1 MRGDLEDQPSAHPER
16 AAVPD
21 PEQAPATYQRSPV
34 DILRLAVAAAAF
46 LLCLGLAVGAEN
58 TMVGVEADLLLLL
71 DRVPSPLAVFLVGL
85 VQLVALA
92 APPVLI
98 AVALVLRRFRL
109 ALLLVAVPV
118 AAAVLE
124 ELVAWRLGRLRPP
137 LLERALAQES
147 WIARAGFPGTGWICG
162 AAAGAIV
169 ASPWLTRGMRR
180 AAWWLVG
187 AFAVTRM
194 VTGHE
199 LPQDVLA
206 AIALGALA
214 GSAGLLLA
222 GRPSLRP
229 TGPQLRG
236 ALARSGLEV
245 KSLERAGVDARG
257 STPYFARLT
266 DGRRLFVKALGQD
279 ERDADLLFR
288 AWRRLRLQNV
298 GDELPYSTL
307 RRAVEHEALVSLKA
321 TDAGVRTPHLA
332 AVAAVGELAMVLAYD
347 AVDGRS
353 LDQVDA
359 GDLTDDVLRGI
370 WEQVAELRRQRIAHR
385 DLRLANVFLDP
396 DGRPWLID
404 FGFAELAATDAMLD
418 EDAAELLC
426 STYTKVPAERAVAAA
441 VEVLGPG
448 PVAAALRYVQPAALS
463 SATRKA
469 VDALPGREK
478 PLQAEVLRATGSPE
492 PEYVQV
498 ERVSLRRVAVWLFT
512 GVAVYFLIH
521 QLSDVQL
528 LAQQVRHVDWR
539 WLPAILALSV
549 LSYAAAA
556 MSAVG
561 SVPDRLP
568 PWPTFVAQVG
578 ASFVNWVTPAKVGGL
593 ALGARFMERQGV
605 HAAVA
610 VTGAGIN
617 AAAGAVMHVALLAIF
632 AVAVGAG
639 GLDGVHPPSPRILL
653 AVGVGILAVSGLVAA
668 VPAGRRLVYRH
679 VVPSLG
685 RAVHGMREL
694 GGQPGKLVLLFGGSA
709 LVTLCYAFALV
720 ACVEAFGGGLPVAA
734 IIAAY
739 LVGAAIAQVAP
750 TPGGIGA
757 VEAALIAG
765 LTAAGLD
772 KETAVPAVFLFR
784 LATFWLPILPG
795 WLAFTWLQRSD
806 RI

>member
-1 MRGDLEDQPSAHPER
+1 
-16 AAVPD
+16 VPD
-21 PEQAPATYQRSPV
+21 AEQTPASYQRSPV
-34 DILRLAVAAAAF
+34 DVLRLVVAAVAF

-58 TMVGVEADLLLLL
+58 TMVGVEADLLQLV
-71 DRVPSPLAVFLVGL
+71 DRVPSPPAVFLIGL
-85 VQLVALA
+85 DQLVALV
-92 APPVLI
+92 APLVLV
-98 AVALVLRRFRL
+98 ATALVLRRYRL
-109 ALLLVAVPV
+109 AVLVV
-118 AAAVLE
+118 AAPAVAAELE
-124 ELVAWRLGRLRPP
+124 GALGSRLDRRPPP
-137 LLERALAQES
+137 LLERALNEKA
-147 WIARAGFPGTGWICG
+147 WVAGAAFPSTAWICG
-162 AAAGAIV
+162 AAAAVVV
-169 ASPWLTRGMRR
+169 ASPWLTRGARR

-187 AFAVTRM
+187 VFAVTRM

-199 LPQDVLA
+199 VPVDVLA
-206 AIALGALA
+206 AIALGAVA
-214 GSAGLLLA
+214 GSAGLLLV

-229 TGPQLRG
+229 GRPQLMD

-245 KSLERAGVDARG
+245 ASLARAGVDARG
-257 STPYFARLT
+257 STPYFAKLS
-266 DGRRLFVKALGQD
+266 DGRRLFVKSLGQD

-288 AWRRLRLQNV
+288 AWRRLRLENV

-321 TDAGVRTPHLA
+321 SDAGVRTPHLVT
-332 AVAAVGELAMVLAYD
+332 VAAVGELAMVLAYD

-353 LDQVDA
+353 LDQVDPGA
-359 GDLTDDVLRGI
+359 ITDEVLRGI
-370 WEQVAELRRQRIAHR
+370 WEQVAQLRRQRIAHR

-396 DGRPWLID
+396 DGHPWLID
-404 FGFAELAATDAMLD
+404 FGFAELAASDGMLD

-441 VEVLGPG
+441 VGVLGPG
-448 PVAAALRYVQPAALS
+448 PVVAALRYVQPAALS
-463 SATRKA
+463 TATRKA
-469 VDALPGREK
+469 VNAMPGRDK
-478 PLQAEVLRATGSPE
+478 PLQAEILRATGSPE
-492 PEYVQV
+492 PQYVQV
-498 ERVSLRRVAVWLFT
+498 ERVSVRRVVTWLFT

-521 QLSDVQL
+521 QLSDVQF
-528 LAQQVRHVDWR
+528 LAQQVKDVDWR
-539 WLPAILALSV
+539 WLPAIVAMSALSYV
-549 LSYAAAA
+549 AAT

-617 AAAGAVMHVALLAIF
+617 AAAGAVMHTALLAIF
-632 AVAVGAG
+632 VVVVGAR
-639 GLDGVHPPSPRILL
+639 GLDGVHAPSARTLGL
-653 AVGVGILAVSGLVAA
+653 VVLGILAVSGLVAA

-679 VVPSLG
+679 VIPSLK
-685 RAVHGMREL
+685 RAVHGIREL
-694 GGQPGKLVLLFGGSA
+694 SGRPGKLALLFGGSA
-709 LVTLCYAFALV
+709 LVTLCYAFGLV
-720 ACVEAFGGGLPVAA
+720 YCVEAFGGGVPVAA

-757 VEAALIAG
+757 VEAALITG

-772 KETAVPAVFLFR
+772 KEAAVPAVFLFR
-784 LATFWLPILPG
+784 LITFWLPILPG
-795 WLAFTWLQRSD
+795 WLAFHWLQRTD

>member
-1 MRGDLEDQPSAHPER
+1 
-16 AAVPD
+16 VPD
-21 PEQAPATYQRSPV
+21 AEQTPASYQRSPV
-34 DILRLAVAAAAF
+34 DVLRLAVAAVAF
-46 LLCLGLAVGAEN
+46 LLCLALAVGAEN
-58 TMVGVEADLLLLL
+58 TMVGVEADLLQLVS
-71 DRVPSPLAVFLVGL
+71 RVPSPPAVFLVGL
-85 VQLVALA
+85 DQLVALV
-92 APPVLI
+92 APLVLV
-98 AVALVLRRFRL
+98 ATALVLRRFRL
-109 ALLLVAVPV
+109 AVLLVAVPAV
-118 AAAVLE
+118 AAVLE
-124 ELVAWRLGRLRPP
+124 GALGPRLDRRPPP
-137 LLERALAQES
+137 LLERALNEKA
-147 WIARAGFPGTGWICG
+147 WVAGAAFPDTAWICG
-162 AAAGAIV
+162 AAAAVVV
-169 ASPWLTRGMRR
+169 ASPWLTRGARR

-187 AFAVTRM
+187 VFAVTRM

-199 LPQDVLA
+199 VPVDVLA
-206 AIALGALA
+206 AVALGAVA
-214 GSAGLLLA
+214 GSAGLLLV

-229 TGPQLRG
+229 DRPQLMG

-245 KSLERAGVDARG
+245 ASLARAAVDARG
-257 STPYFARLT
+257 STPYFATLA

-288 AWRRLRLQNV
+288 AWRELRLENV

-321 TDAGVRTPHLA
+321 SDAGVRTPHLVT
-332 AVAAVGELAMVLAYD
+332 VAAVGELAMVLAYD
-347 AVDGRS
+347 AVDGCS
-353 LDQVDA
+353 LDGVDPDA
-359 GDLTDDVLRGI
+359 ITDDVLRGI

-385 DLRLANVFLDP
+385 DLRLANVFLDA

-404 FGFAELAATDAMLD
+404 FGFAELAASDGMLD

-426 STYTKVPAERAVAAA
+426 STYTKVSAERAVAAA
-441 VEVLGPG
+441 VGVLGPG

-463 SATRKA
+463 TATRKA
-469 VDALPGREK
+469 VNAMPGKDK
-478 PLQAEVLRATGSPE
+478 PLQAEILRVTGSPE
-492 PEYVQV
+492 PQYVQV
-498 ERVSLRRVAVWLFT
+498 ERVSLRRVTIWLFT

-521 QLSDVQL
+521 QLSDVQF
-528 LAQQVRHVDWR
+528 LAQQVKDVDWR
-539 WLPAILALSV
+539 WLPAIVAMSV
-549 LSYAAAA
+549 LSYVAATL
-556 MSAVG
+556 SAIG

-617 AAAGAVMHVALLAIF
+617 AAAGAVMHTALLAIF
-632 AVAVGAG
+632 VVVVGTR
-639 GLDGVHPPSPRILL
+639 GLDGVHAPSARTLGL
-653 AVGVGILAVSGLVAA
+653 VVLGILAVSGLVAA

-679 VVPSLG
+679 VIPSLE
-685 RAVHGMREL
+685 RAVHGIREL
-694 GGQPGKLVLLFGGSA
+694 SGRPGKLALLFGGSA
-709 LVTLCYAFALV
+709 LVTLSYAFGLV
-720 ACVEAFGGGLPVAA
+720 YCVEAFGGGAPVAA

-757 VEAALIAG
+757 VEAALITG

-784 LATFWLPILPG
+784 LITFWLPILPG
-795 WLAFTWLQRSD
+795 WLAFHWLQRTD

>member
-1 MRGDLEDQPSAHPER
+1 VLRLVV
-16 AAVPD
+16 AAV
-21 PEQAPATYQRSPV
+21 
-34 DILRLAVAAAAF
+34 AF

-58 TMVGVEADLLLLL
+58 TMVGVEADLLQLV
-71 DRVPSPLAVFLVGL
+71 DRVPSPPAVFLIGL
-85 VQLVALA
+85 DQLVALV
-92 APPVLI
+92 APLVLV
-98 AVALVLRRFRL
+98 ATALVLRRYRL
-109 ALLLVAVPV
+109 AVLVVAAPAV
-118 AAAVLE
+118 AAVLQGA
-124 ELVAWRLGRLRPP
+124 LGSRLDRRPPP
-137 LLERALAQES
+137 LLERALNEKA
-147 WIARAGFPGTGWICG
+147 WVAGAAFPSTAWICG
-162 AAAGAIV
+162 AAAAVVV
-169 ASPWLTRGMRR
+169 ASPWLTRGARR

-187 AFAVTRM
+187 VFAVTRM

-199 LPQDVLA
+199 VPVDVLA
-206 AIALGALA
+206 AIALGAVA
-214 GSAGLLLA
+214 GSAGLLLV

-229 TGPQLRG
+229 GRPQLMD

-245 KSLERAGVDARG
+245 ASLARAGVDARG
-257 STPYFARLT
+257 STPYFAKLS
-266 DGRRLFVKALGQD
+266 DGRRLFVKSLGQD

-288 AWRRLRLQNV
+288 AWRRLRLENV

-321 TDAGVRTPHLA
+321 SDAGVRTPHLVT
-332 AVAAVGELAMVLAYD
+332 VAAVGELAMVLAYD

-353 LDQVDA
+353 LDQVDPGA
-359 GDLTDDVLRGI
+359 ITDEVLRGI
-370 WEQVAELRRQRIAHR
+370 WEQVAQLRRQRIAHR

-396 DGRPWLID
+396 DGHPWLID
-404 FGFAELAATDAMLD
+404 FGFAELAASDGMLD

-441 VEVLGPG
+441 VGVLGPG
-448 PVAAALRYVQPAALS
+448 PVVAALRYVQPAALS
-463 SATRKA
+463 TATRKA
-469 VDALPGREK
+469 VNAMPGRDK
-478 PLQAEVLRATGSPE
+478 PLQAEILRATGSPE
-492 PEYVQV
+492 PQYVQV
-498 ERVSLRRVAVWLFT
+498 ERVSVRRVVTWLFT

-521 QLSDVQL
+521 QLSDVQF
-528 LAQQVRHVDWR
+528 LAQQVKDVDWR
-539 WLPAILALSV
+539 WLPAIVAMSALSYV
-549 LSYAAAA
+549 AAT

-617 AAAGAVMHVALLAIF
+617 AAAGAVMHTALLAIF
-632 AVAVGAG
+632 VVVVGAR
-639 GLDGVHPPSPRILL
+639 GLDGVHAPSARTLGL
-653 AVGVGILAVSGLVAA
+653 VVLGILAVSGLVAA

-679 VVPSLG
+679 VIPSLK
-685 RAVHGMREL
+685 RAVHGIREL
-694 GGQPGKLVLLFGGSA
+694 SGRPGKLALLFGGSA
-709 LVTLCYAFALV
+709 LVTLCYAFGLV
-720 ACVEAFGGGLPVAA
+720 YCVEAFGGGVPVAA
-734 IIAAY
+734 SIAAY

-757 VEAALIAG
+757 VEAALITG

-772 KETAVPAVFLFR
+772 KEAAVPAVFLFR
-784 LATFWLPILPG
+784 LITFWLPILPG
-795 WLAFTWLQRSD
+795 WLAFHWLQRTD

>member
-1 MRGDLEDQPSAHPER
+1 
-16 AAVPD
+16 VPD
-21 PEQAPATYQRSPV
+21 VEQAPASYQRSPV
-34 DILRLAVAAAAF
+34 DVLRLVVAAVAF
-46 LLCLGLAVGAEN
+46 LFCLALAVGAEN
-58 TMVGVEADLLLLL
+58 TMVGVEADLLQLA
-71 DRVPSPLAVFLVGL
+71 DRVPSALAAFLVGL
-85 VQLVALA
+85 VQVVALVAPL
-92 APPVLI
+92 VVI

-109 ALLLVAVPV
+109 GLLLVAVPV

-124 ELVAWRLGRLRPP
+124 GVLVARLDRIHPQ

-147 WIARAGFPGTGWICG
+147 WIGGATFPSSGWICG
-162 AAAGAIV
+162 AAAAATV
-169 ASPWLTRGMRR
+169 ASPWLTHGMRR

-187 AFAVTRM
+187 VFAVIRM

-199 LPQDVLA
+199 VPLDVLA
-206 AIALGALA
+206 GIALGAA
-214 GSAGLLLA
+214 VGSAGLLVA

-229 TGPQLRG
+229 GGPELVG

-257 STPYFARLT
+257 STPYFATLD

-321 TDAGVRTPHLA
+321 ADAGVRTPHLVT
-332 AVAAVGELAMVLAYD
+332 VAAVGELAMVLAYD

-353 LDQVDA
+353 LDEVDA
-359 GDLTDDVLRGI
+359 GAITDDVLRDI

-385 DLRLANVFLDP
+385 DLRLANLLLNP
-396 DGRPWLID
+396 DGHPWVID
-404 FGFAELAATDAMLD
+404 FGFAELAAGDDLLD

-426 STYTKVPAERAVAAA
+426 STYTAVGAERAVAAA
-441 VEVLGPG
+441 TDVLGPG
-448 PVAAALRYVQPAALS
+448 PVASGLRYVQPAALS
-463 SATRKA
+463 TATRRA
-469 VDALPGREK
+469 VNTLPGKDK
-478 PLQAEVLRATGSPE
+478 PLQAEILRVTGVAE
-492 PEYVQV
+492 PQYAQV

-528 LAQQVRHVDWR
+528 LAQQVRQVDWR
-539 WLPAILALSV
+539 WLPAIVAMSV

-556 MSAVG
+556 MSAIG

-617 AAAGAVMHVALLAIF
+617 AGAGAVMHAALLGVF
-632 AVAVGAG
+632 AVAVGVRG
-639 GLDGVHPPSPRILL
+639 VNGLHPPSARALPW
-653 AVGVGILAVSGLVAA
+653 VGLGILAVSGLVAA

-679 VVPSLG
+679 VAPSLG
-685 RAVHGMREL
+685 RAVHGIREL
-694 GGQPGKLVLLFGGSA
+694 AGHPGKLALLFGGSA
-709 LVTLCYAFALV
+709 LVTLCYAFGLV
-720 ACVEAFGGGLPVAA
+720 YCVEAFGGGLTVPA

-739 LVGAAIAQVAP
+739 LVGAAIGQAAP

-757 VEAALIAG
+757 VEAALIAA

-784 LATFWLPILPG
+784 LITFWLPILPG
-795 WLAFTWLQRSD
+795 WLAFAWLQRSD

>member
-1 MRGDLEDQPSAHPER
+1 
-16 AAVPD
+16 VPD
-21 PEQAPATYQRSPV
+21 AEQGPASYQRSPV
-34 DILRLAVAAAAF
+34 DVLHLVVAAFAF
-46 LLCLGLAVGAEN
+46 LLCLVLAVGAEN
-58 TMVGVEADLLLLL
+58 TQVGVEADLLLLV
-71 DRVPSPLAVFLVGL
+71 DRVPSALAVFLVGL
-85 VQLVALA
+85 VQLLALVAPLVLVA
-92 APPVLI
+92 A
-98 AVALVLRRFRL
+98 ALVLGRFRL
-109 ALLLVAVPV
+109 AVLLVAVPGV
-118 AAAVLE
+118 AALLE
-124 ELVAWRLGRLRPP
+124 AGLTSRLDRLQPP
-137 LLERALAQES
+137 LLERVLDEKS
-147 WIARAGFPGTGWICG
+147 GIAAAAFPSTAWLCG
-162 AAAGAIV
+162 AAAAVVV
-169 ASPWLTRGMRR
+169 ASPWLSRGLRR
-180 AAWWLVG
+180 TAWWLVG
-187 AFAVTRM
+187 VFAVTRM

-199 LPQDVLA
+199 VPLDVLA
-206 AIALGALA
+206 AVALGAVA
-214 GSAGLLLA
+214 GSAGLLLV

-229 TGPQLRG
+229 GGPQLVG

-257 STPYFARLT
+257 STPYFATLD

-321 TDAGVRTPHLA
+321 TDAGVRTPHLVT
-332 AVAAVGELAMVLAYD
+332 VAAVGELAMVLAYD

-353 LDQVDA
+353 LDQVDPGA
-359 GDLTDDVLRGI
+359 ISDDVLLGI

-396 DGRPWLID
+396 DGQPWLID
-404 FGFAELAATDAMLD
+404 FGFAELAAGDALLD
-418 EDAAELLC
+418 EDAAELLS
-426 STYTKVPAERAVAAA
+426 STYTKVGAERAVAAA
-441 VEVLGPG
+441 LDVLGPG

-463 SATRKA
+463 TATRKA
-469 VDALPGREK
+469 VNALPGKGK
-478 PLQAEVLRATGSPE
+478 PLQAEILRATGTPE

-498 ERVSLRRVAVWLFT
+498 ERVSVRQMLIWLFT

-528 LAQQVRHVDWR
+528 LAQQVRDADWR
-539 WLPAILALSV
+539 WLPAIVAMSV
-549 LSYAAAA
+549 LSYVAAA

-617 AAAGAVMHVALLAIF
+617 AAAGAVMHVALLGLF
-632 AVAVGAG
+632 VVAVGAR
-639 GLDGVHPPSPRILL
+639 GLDGVHPPSPRTM
-653 AVGVGILAVSGLVAA
+653 AWVGLGILAVSGVVAA
-668 VPAGRRLVYRH
+668 VPAGRRMVYRH
-679 VVPSLG
+679 VVPSLE
-685 RAVHGMREL
+685 RAFHGIREL
-694 GGQPGKLVLLFGGSA
+694 AGHPGKLALLFGGSA
-709 LVTLCYAFALV
+709 LVTLSYAFGLV
-720 ACVEAFGGGLPVAA
+720 YCVEAFGGGLPVAA

-739 LVGAAIAQVAP
+739 LAGAAIAQVAP

-757 VEAALIAG
+757 VEAALIAA

-784 LATFWLPILPG
+784 LVTFWLPILPG
-795 WLAFTWLQRSD
+795 WLAFTWLQRTD

>member
-1 MRGDLEDQPSAHPER
+1 
-16 AAVPD
+16 VPD
-21 PEQAPATYQRSPV
+21 AEQTPASYQRSPV
-34 DILRLAVAAAAF
+34 DVLRLAVAAVAF
-46 LLCLGLAVGAEN
+46 LLCLALAVGAEN
-58 TMVGVEADLLLLL
+58 TMVGVEADLLQLVS
-71 DRVPSPLAVFLVGL
+71 RVPSPPAVFLVGL
-85 VQLVALA
+85 DQLVALV
-92 APPVLI
+92 APLVLV
-98 AVALVLRRFRL
+98 ATALVLRRFRL
-109 ALLLVAVPV
+109 AVLLVAVPAV
-118 AAAVLE
+118 AAVLE
-124 ELVAWRLGRLRPP
+124 GALGPRLDRRPPP
-137 LLERALAQES
+137 LLERALNEKA
-147 WIARAGFPGTGWICG
+147 WVAGAAFPSTAWICG
-162 AAAGAIV
+162 AAAAVVV
-169 ASPWLTRGMRR
+169 ASPWLTRGARR

-187 AFAVTRM
+187 VFAVTRM

-199 LPQDVLA
+199 VPVDVLA
-206 AIALGALA
+206 AVALGAVA
-214 GSAGLLLA
+214 GSAGLLLV

-229 TGPQLRG
+229 DRPQLMG

-245 KSLERAGVDARG
+245 ASLARAAVDARG
-257 STPYFARLT
+257 STPYFATLA

-288 AWRRLRLQNV
+288 AWRELRLENV
-298 GDELPYSTL
+298 GDDLPYSTL

-321 TDAGVRTPHLA
+321 SDAGVRTPHLVT
-332 AVAAVGELAMVLAYD
+332 VAAVGELAMVLAYD

-353 LDQVDA
+353 LDGVDPGA
-359 GDLTDDVLRGI
+359 ITDDVLRGI

-385 DLRLANVFLDP
+385 DLRLANVFLDA

-404 FGFAELAATDAMLD
+404 FGFAELAASDGMLD

-426 STYTKVPAERAVAAA
+426 STYTKVSAERAVAAA
-441 VEVLGPG
+441 VGVLGPG

-463 SATRKA
+463 TATRKA
-469 VDALPGREK
+469 VNAMPGKDK
-478 PLQAEVLRATGSPE
+478 PLQAEILRVTGSPE
-492 PEYVQV
+492 PQYVQV
-498 ERVSLRRVAVWLFT
+498 ERVSVRRVTIWLFT

-521 QLSDVQL
+521 QLSNVQF
-528 LAQQVRHVDWR
+528 LAQQVKDVDWR
-539 WLPAILALSV
+539 WLPAIVAMSV
-549 LSYAAAA
+549 LSYVAATL
-556 MSAVG
+556 SAIG

-617 AAAGAVMHVALLAIF
+617 AAAGAVMHTALLAIF
-632 AVAVGAG
+632 VVVVGAR
-639 GLDGVHPPSPRILL
+639 GLDGVHAPSARTLGL
-653 AVGVGILAVSGLVAA
+653 VGLGILAVSGLVAA

-679 VVPSLG
+679 VIPSLE
-685 RAVHGMREL
+685 RAVHGIREL
-694 GGQPGKLVLLFGGSA
+694 SGRPGKLALLFGGST
-709 LVTLCYAFALV
+709 LVTLSYAFGLV
-720 ACVEAFGGGLPVAA
+720 YCVEAFGGGAPVAA

-757 VEAALIAG
+757 VEAALITG

-784 LATFWLPILPG
+784 LITFWLPILPG
-795 WLAFTWLQRSD
+795 WLAFHWLQRTD

>member
-1 MRGDLEDQPSAHPER
+1 
-16 AAVPD
+16 VPD
-21 PEQAPATYQRSPV
+21 PEQESAAYQRSPV
-34 DILRLAVAAAAF
+34 DALHLAVAAAGF
-46 LLCLGLAVGAEN
+46 LLCLVLAVGAKN
-58 TMVGVEADLLLLL
+58 TMVGVEADLLQLV
-71 DRVPSPLAVFLVGL
+71 DRVPSALAVFLVGL
-85 VQLVALA
+85 VQLVAVV
-92 APPVLI
+92 APPVVL
-98 AVALVLRRFRL
+98 AVTLVLRRFRL
-109 ALLLVAVPV
+109 ALLLVTVPV
-118 AAAVLE
+118 AAALLE
-124 ELVAWRLGRLRPP
+124 EVVAARLGRLQPP
-137 LLERALAQES
+137 LLERALTEES
-147 WIARAGFPGTGWICG
+147 WIARSAFPSTGWIAG
-162 AAAGAIV
+162 AAAAATL
-169 ASPWLTRGMRR
+169 ASPWLTRGTRR
-180 AAWWLVG
+180 AAWWLV
-187 AFAVTRM
+187 AVFALTRV

-199 LPQDVLA
+199 VPLDVLA
-206 AIALGALA
+206 AIALGGVA
-214 GSAGLLLA
+214 GSAGLLLV

-229 TGPQLRG
+229 SGPQLTD

-245 KSLERAGVDARG
+245 KSLERADVDARG

-288 AWRRLRLQNV
+288 TWRQLRLENV
-298 GDELPYSTL
+298 GDEVPYSTL

-321 TDAGVRTPHLA
+321 TDSGVRTPHLVT
-332 AVAAVGELAMVLAYD
+332 VAAVGELAMVLAYD
-347 AVDGRS
+347 AIDGRS
-353 LDQVDA
+353 LDGVADGA
-359 GDLTDDVLRGI
+359 ITDDVLKGI

-396 DGRPWLID
+396 DGRAWLID
-404 FGFAELAATDAMLD
+404 FGFAELAASDAMLD

-426 STYTKVPAERAVAAA
+426 STYTRVGAKRAVAAA
-441 VEVLGPG
+441 VGVVGPDA
-448 PVAAALRYVQPAALS
+448 VEAALRYVQPAALS
-463 SATRKA
+463 TATRKA
-469 VDALPGREK
+469 VDALPGKGK
-478 PLQAEVLRATGSPE
+478 PLQDEVLRATGGPE
-492 PEYVQV
+492 PEYVKV
-498 ERVSLRRVAVWLFT
+498 ERVSLRRVAIWLFT

-528 LAQQVRHVDWR
+528 LAQQVRHADWR
-539 WLPAILALSV
+539 WLPAVLAMSV
-549 LSYAAAA
+549 LSYVAAT
-556 MSAVG
+556 MSAIG

-632 AVAVGAG
+632 AVAVGVR
-639 GLDGVHPPSPRILL
+639 GLGGVHTPSPRTLL
-653 AVGVGILAVSGLVAA
+653 WVGLGILAVSGLVAA

-679 VVPSLG
+679 VVPSLERAFHG
-685 RAVHGMREL
+685 IRKLAVH
-694 GGQPGKLVLLFGGSA
+694 PGKLALLFGGSA
-709 LVTLCYAFALV
+709 LVTLSYALGLV
-720 ACVEAFGGGLPVAA
+720 YCVEAFGGGLPVAA
-734 IIAAY
+734 IVAAY
-739 LVGAAIAQVAP
+739 LVGAAIAQAAP

-757 VEAALIAG
+757 VEAALIAA

-795 WLAFTWLQRSD
+795 WLAFTWLQRTD